1 MLKPLLMFETS
12 PNVSTSPN
20 VVSHGDAV
28 ILHHHGF
35 YFLVSQPLHQKKLLQ
50 MFFLIQQSC
59 WKNMLWICRFT
70 QIGGICANCLFLYLC
85 IIDQPFIYD
94 CELLSVE
101 LDQMLANYSTV
112 DKWWHKAT
120 QIVNCAVQLWEKSQ
134 YQEVTEGQYSQWP
147 FCRNVTK
154 ISFWNGNPC
163 PWQSLHY
170 PSRVLTPKCRPLA
183 LAPLPHLALLP
194 HHHHGSSCPPGLP
207 QLLNLCPSPPH
218 S

>member
-1 MLKPLLMFETS
+1 MIIIDESSMMMHHHFSIIIICVISTLTVHPTCVGRFANKFSQPLLMLKPFPMLKPLLMFETS

-59 WKNMLWICRFT
+59 WKNMLWIYRFS

-94 CELLSVE
+94 CRLLSVE
-101 LDQMLANYSTV
+101 LDQMLANLANYSTFE
-112 DKWWHKAT
+112 KWWHTAT

-163 PWQSLHY
+163 PW
-170 PSRVLTPKCRPLA
+170 
-183 LAPLPHLALLP
+183 
-194 HHHHGSSCPPGLP
+194 
-207 QLLNLCPSPPH
+207 
-218 S
+218 